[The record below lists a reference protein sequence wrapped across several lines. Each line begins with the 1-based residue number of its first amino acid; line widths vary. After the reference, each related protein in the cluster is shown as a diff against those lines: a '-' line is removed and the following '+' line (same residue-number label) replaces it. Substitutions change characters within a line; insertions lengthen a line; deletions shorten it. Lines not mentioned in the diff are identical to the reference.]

1 MQVSYLNS
9 LGTSQIGGH
18 QGGKAVSD
26 NQGKHVDTIGTA
38 STIGKE
44 PGDNIA
50 EIQTNI
56 TSKIKPGDA
65 IETDGNLQ
73 AQTINDGTEG

>member
-44 PGDNIA
+44 PGENIA
-50 EIQTNI
+50 EI
-56 TSKIKPGDA
+56 
-65 IETDGNLQ
+65 
-73 AQTINDGTEG
+73 

>member
-9 LGTSQIGGH
+9 LGGSQIGGY
-18 QGGKAVSD
+18 QGAKAMSD
-26 NQGKHVDTIGTA
+26 NQGKHADTIGTT

-44 PGDNIA
+44 PGENIA

-56 TSKIKPGDA
+56 TSKLKPGEGVD
-65 IETDGNLQ
+65 
-73 AQTINDGTEG
+73 TEGNI